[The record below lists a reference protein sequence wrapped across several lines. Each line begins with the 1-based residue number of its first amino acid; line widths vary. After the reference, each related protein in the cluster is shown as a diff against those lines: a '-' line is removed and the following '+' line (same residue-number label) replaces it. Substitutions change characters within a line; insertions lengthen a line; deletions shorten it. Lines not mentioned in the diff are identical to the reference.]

1 MFVRKKRNSS
11 GSTSVQILAKSG
23 GLNKVVEII
32 GCSRVASEIDMLV
45 TKAEHR
51 ILELNPQ
58 LSFDFKS
65 TQDNL
70 ILNYLQSSH
79 LPRPKISS
87 VGIDLVLGKIF
98 DRIGFNKIQHDLFR
112 SIVLSRLSYP
122 SSKLRTTEYLERH
135 QGKIISVSSIYR
147 FLDKYYKELKE
158 EAEKIAY
165 EHTKKVV
172 GEIRVIFYDMTTLY
186 FEAEQEDDFRKIGF
200 SKDGKFQ
207 NPQIMLGLLVA
218 EGGYP
223 IGYDVYEG
231 NKFEGET
238 LIPILEGITLKY
250 RLPKPIVIAD
260 SGLLSKENINTLTE
274 KGYEF
279 ILGARI
285 KNEKK
290 EIKDKIIA
298 SNLKEGEYSEFPKS
312 ERCRLIVAHSAK
324 RAKKDAYNRE
334 RGIKRLN
341 KIISSGKLSKDK
353 INSRGYNKFLSIDSE
368 IAVSLNQNKI
378 EEDKQWDGLKGY
390 LTNTKLS
397 ADKILEHYRHLWQIE
412 KAFRISKTDL
422 RIRPIYH
429 RKNTRIKAH
438 ISVAFVAYTI
448 FKELERLLKEKKI
461 NLSPTKAIENLKT
474 IYKIEFLLPDSLQ
487 TVVSYANLTEEQQ
500 KLMEI

>member
-1 MFVRKKRNSS
+1 M
-11 GSTSVQILAKSG
+11 A
-23 GLNKVVEII
+23 
-32 GCSRVASEIDMLV
+32 
-45 TKAEHR
+45 
-51 ILELNPQ
+51 
-58 LSFDFKS
+58 
-65 TQDNL
+65 
-70 ILNYLQSSH
+70 
-79 LPRPKISS
+79 
-87 VGIDLVLGKIF
+87 
-98 DRIGFNKIQHDLFR
+98 
-112 SIVLSRLSYP
+112 
-122 SSKLRTTEYLERH
+122 
-135 QGKIISVSSIYR
+135 
-147 FLDKYYKELKE
+147 
-158 EAEKIAY
+158 
-165 EHTKKVV
+165 
-172 GEIRVIFYDMTTLY
+172 TLY

-397 ADKILEHYRHLWQIE
+397 ADTILEHYRHLWQIE

-461 NLSPTKAIENLKT
+461 NLSPTKAIESLKT
-474 IYKIEFLLPDSLQ
+474 IYKIEFLLPDSMQ